1 MNRRDILKRLSL
13 LPLAATTVASLAAS
27 AKPTTDPANGHD
39 SPNNDAPGNGSPASG
54 HNHPAGAPAQPHA
67 DAPATPPAVTRDL
80 FAELGVR
87 RVINADVTMTF
98 LSGSLMLPEVLE
110 AIESTSHDFANMF
123 ELQDKVGA
131 KIAEL
136 LKVEGAMVTSGAAC
150 AILLSTAACITGTD
164 KEKIK
169 NIPNLPGPR
178 AEVIMQKS
186 HRYLFDQ
193 AVTTTGAKIVE
204 VEGPDDME
212 KAFGP
217 QTVMALFFNAA
228 EKHSITHEE
237 FIAAAN
243 RHNIPTLLDAAA
255 DVPPVE
261 NLFKYQKMGFSL
273 VTFSGG
279 KMIRGPQSAGLLFGR
294 KDLIEAAKL
303 NHSPYEAPIGRPMKV
318 NKEEMFG
325 MYAALRSYLERDHQ
339 KEWAGW
345 LDRAKHIAAR
355 LAVLPTIK
363 TEIWINP
370 GPANAFPNLLL
381 DWDRQ
386 HFKTTPKDV
395 RKALQDGN
403 PSIVTGTHGDQ
414 LLIGVVLLRPDQVD
428 IVIQRVKEVLQHT
441 A

>member
-1 MNRRDILKRLSL
+1 MNRREILKRLTL
-13 LPLAATTVASLAAS
+13 LPLAATAGGIVVS
-27 AKPTTDPANGHD
+27 AESTAEPA
-39 SPNNDAPGNGSPASG
+39 SPNGNASVDG
-54 HNHPAGAPAQPHA
+54 HSGAVGA
-67 DAPATPPAVTRDL
+67 PPAVTRDL

-110 AIESTSHDFANMF
+110 AINSTSHDFANMF

-193 AVTTTGAKIVE
+193 AVTTTGARIVE
-204 VEGPDDME
+204 VESPDGME
-212 KAFGP
+212 KAITP

-228 EKHSITHEE
+228 EKPGFTHEE
-237 FIAAAN
+237 FLAVAKK
-243 RHNIPTLLDAAA
+243 HNIPTLLDAAA

-261 NLFKYQKMGFSL
+261 NLFKYQKMGFDL

-325 MYAALRSYLERDHQ
+325 MYAALRSYLERDHK
-339 KEWAGW
+339 KEWDGW
-345 LDRAKHIAAR
+345 EERAKHIAGR
-355 LAVLPTIK
+355 LASLPTIK
-363 TEIWINP
+363 TEIWVNP
-370 GPANAFPNLLL
+370 GPANAFPNLLV
-381 DWDRQ
+381 DWDRG
-386 HFKTTPKDV
+386 HFKTSPRDV

-403 PSIVTGTHGDQ
+403 PSIVTGVHEDR

-428 IVIQRVKEVLQHT
+428 IVIQRVKEVLQHS